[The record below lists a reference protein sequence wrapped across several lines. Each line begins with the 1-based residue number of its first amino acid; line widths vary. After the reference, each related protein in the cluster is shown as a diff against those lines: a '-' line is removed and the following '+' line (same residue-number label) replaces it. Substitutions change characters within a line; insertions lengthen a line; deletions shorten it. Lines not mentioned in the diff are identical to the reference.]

1 MDFAFSHPNGCP
13 RVLEPLHARLGC
25 FQQERPGLTQQPG
38 KRGDGSST
46 RRGMMVSGCSNSSF
60 ATGVKKR
67 QILVWCWGGE
77 HEGVFG
83 CDGGSCGWVGGGD
96 GLMGSRNAAR
106 PIPSHGTVPQVLL
119 TLGIPTLSCPSAHTG
134 SVLLAFTPFNP
145 CKFVASPLPAHTLP
159 AALPLHQPKPEQHP
173 LLLQG
178 LQNNPPG
185 VQRSAKKGSHPH
197 LPL

>member
-1 MDFAFSHPNGCP
+1 MS
-13 RVLEPLHARLGC
+13 
-25 FQQERPGLTQQPG
+25 
-38 KRGDGSST
+38 
-46 RRGMMVSGCSNSSF
+46 
-60 ATGVKKR
+60 KKR
-67 QILVWCWGGE
+67 FWFDFGQILVWCWGGE

-83 CDGGSCGWVGGGD
+83 CDGGSCGWVGSGD
-96 GLMGSRNAAR
+96 GLVGSRITAR

-119 TLGIPTLSCPSAHTG
+119 TLGIPTLSRPSAPTG

-185 VQRSAKKGSHPH
+185 VQRSAKKGLHPH
-197 LPL
+197 VLL